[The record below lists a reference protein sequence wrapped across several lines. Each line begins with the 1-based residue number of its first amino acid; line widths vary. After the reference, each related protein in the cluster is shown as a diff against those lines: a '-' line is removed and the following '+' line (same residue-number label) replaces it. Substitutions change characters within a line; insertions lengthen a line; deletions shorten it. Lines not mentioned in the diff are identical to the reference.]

1 MRFRQFRL
9 QNAEGAEGST
19 GGAAPT
25 TLTTDGANTTPA
37 GSSPASTEA
46 TGTPAAAAGA
56 TQQPSTDAPKAQA
69 ETAATQEA
77 ADKAAAD
84 EAAALKAAE
93 KVAPEK
99 YELKAADGTTLD
111 PEALGELEG
120 IARELKLSN
129 EEAQKVTDIGAKLAQ
144 KWEAKQADT
153 IQKAAAEWAATA
165 TADKEYGGEKLTE
178 SLATAKKA
186 LDAFGTPELRSLLND
201 SRLGNHP
208 EVIRFMVRAGKAIS
222 EDRMVT
228 GGAGPATAGANV
240 AKSLYPNQS

>member
-25 TLTTDGANTTPA
+25 TLMTDGANTTPA
-37 GSSPASTEA
+37 GSSTASTEA
-46 TGTPAAAAGA
+46 TGTPAAGVDAN
-56 TQQPSTDAPKAQA
+56 QQPLTDAQKADA
-69 ETAATQEA
+69 AATKEA
-77 ADKAAAD
+77 ADKTAAD

-99 YELKAADGTTLD
+99 YELKAADGQALD

-153 IQKAAAEWAATA
+153 IQKAAAEWAASA

-228 GGAGPATAGANV
+228 GGAGPATASANV
-240 AKSLYPNQS
+240 AKSLYPHQS